1 MFSKAC
7 EYAIKACIFVAKSS
21 MQNNRVTPKQIA
33 EEINSPVAFT
43 AKIMQELVKSDL
55 VDSYRGAYGG
65 FEIDKAKID
74 QISLSKIVKVIDGDK
89 IYNGCGLGLDV
100 CNENHPCP
108 VHDQYKTIREDLKQ
122 LLDSTNLKQ
131 LALGIEN
138 GLSYLKT

>member
-55 VDSYRGAYGG
+55 VASYRGAYGG

-74 QISLSKIVKVIDGDK
+74 QISLSKIVKVIDGEKLYD
-89 IYNGCGLGLDV
+89 GCGLGLDV

-108 VHDQYKTIREDLKQ
+108 VHYQYKTIREDLKQ

>member
-1 MFSKAC
+1 M
-7 EYAIKACIFVAKSS
+7 SS
-21 MQNNRVTPKQIA
+21 HTRHTHYHIQAPASHR
-33 EEINSPVAFT
+33 
-43 AKIMQELVKSDL
+43 
-55 VDSYRGAYGG
+55 YGG

-74 QISLSKIVKVIDGDK
+74 QISLSKIVKVIDGEKLYD
-89 IYNGCGLGLDV
+89 GCGLGLDV

-108 VHDQYKTIREDLKQ
+108 VHYQYKTIREDLKQ

>member
-65 FEIDKAKID
+65 FEIDKTKID

-89 IYNGCGLGLDV
+89 IYDGCGLGLDV

-108 VHDQYKTIREDLKQ
+108 VHYQYKTIREDLKQ